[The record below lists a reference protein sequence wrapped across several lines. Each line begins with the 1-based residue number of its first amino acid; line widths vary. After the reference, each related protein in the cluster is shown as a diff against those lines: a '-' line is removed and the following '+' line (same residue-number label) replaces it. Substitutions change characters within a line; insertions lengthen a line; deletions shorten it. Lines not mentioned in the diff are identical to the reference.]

1 MAQDYDETKPD
12 VAEREEKTLE
22 QVQALDAPDAASVVE
37 ELDETQPVE
46 GQELPG
52 AIIDDELVVA
62 VKPQTGTEF
71 TCGECF
77 LIRDHSMLNHEK
89 DGVKICREC
98 AAG

>member
-1 MAQDYDETKPD
+1 MAEDYDKVRPD
-12 VAEREEKTLE
+12 VAERNE
-22 QVQALDAPDAASVVE
+22 QILKNVQALDAPDAASEVN

-62 VKPQTGTEF
+62 VKPQTGAEF

-77 LIRDHSMLNHEK
+77 LIRDHSMLDHEEN
-89 DGVKICREC
+89 GFMVCREC
-98 AAG
+98 AAD